1 MPFIDCK
8 MNVDLTKE
16 QETEIKDE
24 FGRAISLIPGKSE
37 NWLMVNIQPKC
48 ALYFRGSNEKPTA
61 MVSVTIYGRA
71 NPTAY
76 DALTDRFNTILSNV
90 ANIEEMY
97 VSYTETGNFGYN
109 GSNF

>member
-8 MNVDLTKE
+8 LNVDISKE
-16 QETEIKDE
+16 QETELKDE
-24 FGRAISLIPGKSE
+24 FGKAIELIPGKSE

-61 MVSVTIYGRA
+61 MVSVTVYGRA
-71 NPTAY
+71 NPAAY
-76 DALTDRFNTILSNV
+76 DVLTDRLNRILSNV

-97 VSYTETGNFGYN
+97 VSYGETNNWGYN

>member
-1 MPFIDCK
+1 MPFINCK
-8 MNVDLTKE
+8 LNVDITKE
-16 QETEIKDE
+16 QEIELKDE

-37 NWLMVNIQPKC
+37 TWLMVNIEPRC

-61 MVSVTIYGRA
+61 MINVIVYGKA

-76 DALTDRFNTILSNV
+76 DSLTARFNTILSQV
-90 ANIEEMY
+90 CGIKDMY
-97 VSYTETGNFGYN
+97 VSYQETSNFGYN